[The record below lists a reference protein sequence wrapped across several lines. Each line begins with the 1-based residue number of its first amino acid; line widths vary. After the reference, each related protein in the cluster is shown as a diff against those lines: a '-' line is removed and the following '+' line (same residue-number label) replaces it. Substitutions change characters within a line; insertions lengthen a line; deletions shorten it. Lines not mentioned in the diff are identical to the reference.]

1 MSAKE
6 LIATSWDVVSLSSL
20 MLSMWITASP
30 SMTLFE
36 LRVFEIWQTTPQ
48 VLPSELKI
56 ATPGSI
62 NVSD

>member
-6 LIATSWDVVSLSSL
+6 LIATAWDVVSLSSL

-36 LRVFEIWQTTPQ
+36 LRVFEI
-48 VLPSELKI
+48 
-56 ATPGSI
+56 
-62 NVSD
+62 